1 MRYALALLL
10 FVLPLTPFAQ
20 QGSQPVSQQDI
31 DAAIQRTLES
41 FEVPGIAVAVVKD
54 GKVVLA
60 KGYGVRKL
68 GEKAPVTPD
77 SLFGIASN
85 TKAFTAAA
93 LAMLVDEGKLQ
104 WDDRVIDHLPSFQM
118 FDPYVTREL
127 TVRDLLV
134 HRSGLGL
141 GAGDLLYFPASTFTE
156 EEIVSRLRRIPPAS
170 SFRSRYAYD
179 NILYLV
185 AGKVIEKAS
194 GKSWSAFM
202 RERIFAPLGMRTSNT
217 SVKAFRPG
225 ANVAMPHAKADGV
238 LRAIAPV
245 PFDNN
250 APAGGINSSVNE
262 LSRWM
267 LAQLERGV
275 VPGTDGK
282 KRLFSEEQ
290 SREMWSAQ
298 TVLPI
303 KEPSKVLAATR
314 ANFSAYGLGWSLRD
328 YRGYKLVGHT
338 GGLPGYVSRVVLVPE
353 LRLGIAVLTNQES
366 RGGYEAPTWTLL
378 DAYLGAP
385 ATDWVAAFK
394 ADDTEKESKAQAT
407 VGAASAGRNAQSRP
421 SLPLD
426 AYVGK
431 YRDAWYGDVAIT
443 KEGEKRVLRFSRSP
457 ALTGELV
464 HWQYDTFVA
473 RWNDRTLNADAYV
486 SFSLRPDGSIGE
498 MRMQPV
504 SPLTDFSYDFQDLL
518 FTPVKEDAAGAVARP
533 VP

>member
-1 MRYALALLL
+1 MRHVLALLL
-10 FVLPLTPFAQ
+10 VVVSSTPAFAQ
-20 QGSQPVSQQDI
+20 TAAPEGV
-31 DAAIQRTLES
+31 DAAIQRTMEA
-41 FEVPGIAVAVVKD
+41 FQVPGIAVAVVKD

-68 GEKAPVTPD
+68 DTQAQVTPD
-77 SLFGIASN
+77 TLFGIASN

-104 WDDRVIDHLPSFQM
+104 WDDRVVDHLPSFQM
-118 FDPYVTREL
+118 HDPYVTREL
-127 TVRDLLV
+127 TIRDLLV

-141 GAGDLLYFPASTFTE
+141 GAGDLLYFPQSTFTE
-156 EEIVSRLRRIPPAS
+156 DEIVARLRHIPPAS

-194 GKSWSAFM
+194 GKTWSAFI

-217 SVKAFRPG
+217 TVTAFKPG
-225 ANVAMPHAKADGV
+225 MNVAMPHAKADGV
-238 LRAIAPV
+238 LKAIVPV

-250 APAGGINSSVNE
+250 APAGAINSSVNE

-267 LAQLERGV
+267 LAQLERGAI
-275 VPGTDGK
+275 PGTEGK

-298 TVLPI
+298 TVLPL
-303 KEPSKVLAATR
+303 KEPSKALAGAR
-314 ANFSAYGLGWSLRD
+314 ANFAAYGLGWSLRD

-353 LRLGIAVLTNQES
+353 LKLGIAVLTNQEE
-366 RGGYEAPTWTLL
+366 RGGYEAPTWALL
-378 DAYLGAP
+378 DAYLGTP
-385 ATDWVAAFK
+385 TPTDWVAAFK
-394 ADDTEKESKAQAT
+394 ADDAEREAKAEA
-407 VGAASAGRNAQSRP
+407 VVAGLGAGRNAQSRP
-421 SLPLD
+421 SLPVE
-426 AYVGK
+426 AYAGK
-431 YRDAWYGDVAIT
+431 YRDAWYGDVAIA
-443 KEGEKRVLRFSRSP
+443 KEGEKWVLRFSRTP
-457 ALTGELV
+457 ALTGALE

-473 RWNDRTLNADAYV
+473 RWKDRALNADAFV
-486 SFSLRPDGSIGE
+486 TFSLKPDGSIGE

-504 SPLTDFSYDFQDLL
+504 SPLTDFSYNFQDLR
-518 FTPVKEDAAGAVARP
+518 FTPVKEDAPGKVARP
-533 VP
+533 VH

>member
-1 MRYALALLL
+1 MGYALALLL
-10 FVLPLTPFAQ
+10 VVLSFTPALAQ
-20 QGSQPVSQQDI
+20 APQASPEV
-31 DAAIQRTLES
+31 DAALQRTLET
-41 FEVPGIAVAVVKD
+41 FQVPGIAVAVVKD

-60 KGYGVRKL
+60 KGYGVRRL
-68 GEKAPVTPD
+68 GERAPVTPD
-77 SLFGIASN
+77 TLFGIASN

-118 FDPYVTREL
+118 HDAYVTREL

-141 GAGDLLYFPASTFTE
+141 GAGDLLYFPQSTFTE
-156 EEIVSRLRRIPPAS
+156 EEIVAKLRRIPPAS

-202 RERIFAPLGMRTSNT
+202 RERIFTPLGMRTSNT
-217 SVKAFRPG
+217 SVTAFRPG

-238 LRAIAPV
+238 LKAIAPV

-250 APAGGINSSVNE
+250 APAGAINSSVNE

-267 LAQLERGV
+267 IAQLERGV
-275 VPGTDGK
+275 IPGTEGK

-303 KEPSKVLAATR
+303 REPSKALAATR
-314 ANFSAYGLGWSLRD
+314 ANFAAYGLGWSLRD

-353 LRLGIAVLTNQES
+353 LRLGIAVLTNQEE
-366 RGGYEAPTWTLL
+366 RGGYDAPTWTLL

-394 ADDTEKESKAQAT
+394 ADDAERETKAQAK
-407 VGAASAGRNAQSRP
+407 VAEASAGRNAQSKP
-421 SLPLD
+421 SLPMD

-431 YRDAWYGDVAIT
+431 YRDAWYGDVAIA
-443 KEGEKRVLRFSRSP
+443 KEGETLVLRFSRTP
-457 ALTGELV
+457 ALTGTLE

-473 RWNDRTLNADAYV
+473 KWKERTLNADAYV
-486 SFSLRPDGSIGE
+486 SFSLKPDGAIGE

-518 FTPVKEDAAGAVARP
+518 FTPVKGEASGTVARP
-533 VP
+533 VH

>member
-20 QGSQPVSQQDI
+20 QQVSQPDI
-31 DAAIQRTLES
+31 DAALQRTMEA
-41 FEVPGIAVAVVKD
+41 FEVPGIAIAVVKD

-68 GEKAPVTPD
+68 GERAPVTPD

-93 LAMLVDEGKLQ
+93 LAMLVDEGKLA

-141 GAGDLLYFPASTFTE
+141 GAGDLLYFPQTTFTE

-185 AGKVIEKAS
+185 AGKVIERAT
-194 GKSWSAFM
+194 GKTWSAFI
-202 RERIFAPLGMRTSNT
+202 RERIFMPLGMRTSNT
-217 SVKAFRPG
+217 SVTAFRPG

-238 LRAIAPV
+238 LKAIAPV

-250 APAGGINSSVNE
+250 APAGGINTSVNE

-275 VPGTDGK
+275 VPGTEGK

-303 KEPSKVLAATR
+303 KEPSQALAGTR
-314 ANFSAYGLGWSLRD
+314 ANFAAYGLGWTLRD
-328 YRGYKLVGHT
+328 YRGLKLVGHT
-338 GGLPGYVSRVVLVPE
+338 GGLAGYVSRVVLVPE
-353 LRLGIAVLTNQES
+353 QRLGIAVLTNQEA

-394 ADDTEKESKAQAT
+394 ADEVEKEAKAYAAI
-407 VGAASAGRNAQSRP
+407 GLASAGRNAQSRP
-421 SLPLD
+421 SLPID
-426 AYVGK
+426 AYVGR
-431 YRDAWYGDVAIT
+431 YRDAWYGDVAIA
-443 KEGEKRVLRFSRSP
+443 KEGEKLVLRFSRTP
-457 ALTGELV
+457 AFTGTLE

-473 RWNDRTLNADAYV
+473 KWKDRALNADAYV
-486 SFSLRPDGSIGE
+486 TFSLKPDGSIGE

-518 FTPVKEDAAGAVARP
+518 FTPVKDDAPGAVARP
-533 VP
+533 VH

>member
-1 MRYALALLL
+1 VRHALALLL
-10 FVLPLTPFAQ
+10 VVLSFTPAFAQ
-20 QGSQPVSQQDI
+20 QASADI
-31 DAAIQRTLES
+31 DAALQRTMEA

-68 GEKAPVTPD
+68 GERAPVTPD
-77 SLFGIASN
+77 TLFGIASN

-118 FDPYVTREL
+118 HDSYVTREL
-127 TVRDLLV
+127 TIRDLLV

-141 GAGDLLYFPASTFTE
+141 GAGDLLYFPQSTFTE
-156 EEIVSRLRRIPPAS
+156 DEIVARLRRIPPAS
-170 SFRSRYAYD
+170 SFRSKYAYD

-202 RERIFAPLGMRTSNT
+202 RERIFTPLGMRATNT
-217 SVKAFRPG
+217 SVTAFRPG
-225 ANVAMPHAKADGV
+225 MNVATPHAKGDGV
-238 LRAIAPV
+238 LRVIAPMS
-245 PFDNN
+245 FDNN
-250 APAGGINSSVNE
+250 APAAAINSSVND

-267 LAQLERGV
+267 LAQLERGA
-275 VPGTDGK
+275 VPGTEGK

-298 TVLPI
+298 TVLPV
-303 KEPSKVLAATR
+303 KEPSKALAATR
-314 ANFSAYGLGWSLRD
+314 ANFAAYAMGWSLRD

-353 LRLGIAVLTNQES
+353 LRLGIAVLTNQEE
-366 RGGYEAPTWTLL
+366 RGGFEAPTWTLL

-394 ADDTEKESKAQAT
+394 ADDAERESKAQAA
-407 VGAASAGRNAQSRP
+407 VGAASAGRNAKSRP
-421 SLPLD
+421 SLPVES
-426 AYVGK
+426 YVGK
-431 YRDAWYGDVAIT
+431 YRDAWYGDVAIA
-443 KEGEKRVLRFSRSP
+443 KEGEKLVLRFSRTP
-457 ALTGELV
+457 ALTGELE

-473 RWNDRTLNADAYV
+473 RWKERTLNADAFV
-486 SFSLRPDGSIGE
+486 SFSLKPDGSIGE

-518 FTPVKEDAAGAVARP
+518 FTPVKGEASGTVARP

>member
-1 MRYALALLL
+1 MRYVLALLL
-10 FVLPLTPFAQ
+10 AVLSFTPARAQ
-20 QGSQPVSQQDI
+20 APQAAPEV
-31 DAAIQRTLES
+31 DAAIQRTLET
-41 FEVPGIAVAVVKD
+41 FEVPGIAVTVVKD

-68 GEKAPVTPD
+68 GERAPVTPD
-77 SLFGIASN
+77 TLFGIASN

-118 FDPYVTREL
+118 HDPYVTREL

-141 GAGDLLYFPASTFTE
+141 GAGDLLYFPQSTFTE
-156 EEIVSRLRRIPPAS
+156 EEIVARLRRIPPAS

-185 AGKVIEKAS
+185 AGKVIEKVS
-194 GKSWSAFM
+194 GKSWSAFI
-202 RERIFAPLGMRTSNT
+202 RERIFTPLGMRTSNT
-217 SVKAFRPG
+217 RVTAFRPG
-225 ANVAMPHAKADGV
+225 ANVATPHAKGDGV
-238 LRAIAPV
+238 LKAIAPV

-275 VPGTDGK
+275 VPGTEGK

-290 SREMWSAQ
+290 SREMWAAQ
-298 TVLPI
+298 MVLPI
-303 KEPSKVLAATR
+303 REPSKALAATR
-314 ANFSAYGLGWSLRD
+314 ANFAAYGLGWSLRD

-353 LRLGIAVLTNQES
+353 LRLGIAVLTNQEA
-366 RGGYEAPTWTLL
+366 RGGFEAPTWTLL

-385 ATDWVAAFK
+385 STDWVAAFK
-394 ADDTEKESKAQAT
+394 ADDAERESKALAA

-421 SLPLD
+421 SLPMD

-431 YRDAWYGDVAIT
+431 YRDAWYGDVAIA
-443 KEGEKRVLRFSRSP
+443 KEGEKWVLRFSRTP
-457 ALTGELV
+457 ALTGELE
-464 HWQYDTFVA
+464 HWQYDTFVVK
-473 RWNDRTLNADAYV
+473 WKNRTLNADAYV
-486 SFSLRPDGSIGE
+486 SFSLKPDGSIGE

-518 FTPVKEDAAGAVARP
+518 FTPVKGEAAGTAARP